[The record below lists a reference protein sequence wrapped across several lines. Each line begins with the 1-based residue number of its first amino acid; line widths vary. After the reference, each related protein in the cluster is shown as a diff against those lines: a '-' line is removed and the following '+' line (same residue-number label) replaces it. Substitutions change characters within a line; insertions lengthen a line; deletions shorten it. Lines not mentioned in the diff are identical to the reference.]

1 MDNWIHDMRRDWDTR
16 AAEDARYYVNC
27 QGRNQQDA
35 DFFQSAPDILLRI
48 RRDYPHLPTPILRE
62 RRFLEIGCGLGRLMF
77 PLAADCGEI
86 HGVDISPAMIAGARN
101 GLSSVPH
108 AHFHVTGNNDLSMFA
123 NATFDLAYSFAVFQ
137 HIPDR
142 ALVHRYLDEALR
154 VLRPGGIFLA
164 QFNGAPRPEGPC
176 DTWAGVWFTE
186 KDLLSYF
193 GQTGWAVL
201 SSEGQ
206 NTRYLWFTLRK
217 PVPAEVIPEDSLSV
231 TIYDV
236 KHPWGGRELL
246 AGGLAGFAE
255 LYVRDLP
262 NFCADLNNLSACL
275 GNHRIPVSFLGH
287 LEPDNCRQV
296 NVRIPEEVPPGSYGM
311 SLCWKSLSVSNSFEV
326 TVHPSPPPVPQSE
339 SAVST

>member
-1 MDNWIHDMRRDWDTR
+1 MRDWTHDMRRDWDAR

-48 RRDYPHLPTPILRE
+48 RRDYPHLPTQSLRE

-77 PLAADCGEI
+77 SLAPDCGEI
-86 HGVDISPAMIAGARN
+86 HGVDISPAMIAGARE
-101 GLSSVPH
+101 GLSSIPH
-108 AHFHVTGNNDLSMFA
+108 AHFHVTESNDLAMFA
-123 NATFDLAYSFAVFQ
+123 NATFDLVYSFAVFQ

-142 ALVHRYLDEALR
+142 AMVYKYLDEALR
-154 VLRPGGIFLA
+154 VLRPGGIFIA
-164 QFNGAPRPEGPC
+164 QFNGAQRAGGPS

-186 KDLLSYF
+186 QDLLSYF

-206 NTRYLWFTLRK
+206 NTQYLWFTLRK
-217 PVPAEVIPEDSLSV
+217 PVPAELLPEDSLAV

-255 LYVRDLP
+255 VFIRDLP
-262 NFCADLNNLSACL
+262 NSCADLNNLSASL
-275 GNHRIPVSFLGH
+275 GSCTIPVRYIGQL
-287 LEPDNCRQV
+287 LPDHSRQV
-296 NVRIPEEVPPGSYGM
+296 NVRIPEEIQPGTHRM
-311 SLCWKSLSVSNSFEV
+311 ALCWKSRSISNAFEV
-326 TVHPSPPPVPQSE
+326 SIHPSPPPVP
-339 SAVST
+339 